1 MNLSFRLKQKPEII
15 FEYLTDMQKF
25 ASVNPVITKINKT
38 GHNNYIAHETLRLG
52 FIPFSFKYPL
62 IVQYDASENKVV
74 IRAVVMKLTKIE
86 LTFILSPEGNFSVI
100 EETILFKTPLPIKP
114 LLESIFRKQHTLL
127 FKNIE
132 MQIS

>member
-25 ASVNPVITKINKT
+25 ASVNPVITKIIKT

-52 FIPFSFKYPL
+52 FIPISFKYPL

-86 LTFILSPEGNFSVI
+86 LIFILTPEGNFSVI